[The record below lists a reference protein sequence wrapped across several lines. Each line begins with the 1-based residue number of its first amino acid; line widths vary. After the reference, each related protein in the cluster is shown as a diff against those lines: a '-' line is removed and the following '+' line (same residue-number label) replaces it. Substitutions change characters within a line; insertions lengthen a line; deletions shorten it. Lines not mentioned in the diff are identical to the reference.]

1 MNELSKKARPAPTA
15 FFAAAAYEDAE
26 PEPAPPGPSP
36 FEREILSELRGL
48 RTSVGRLHDAP
59 DLGAEV
65 EGLREAVERLTA
77 PASKSPVAAAV
88 RAAGIE
94 GRYGADLVKAV
105 GRALEG
111 ERETPLAI
119 EEALRE
125 ALRDR
130 VRAGRW
136 PLAWGADRTARRV
149 IAVVGM
155 SGVGKTTT
163 LAKLAAHARIEGRTV
178 ALVSCDHFR
187 VGGALQLERY
197 AELLDASF
205 HVARTQADIERIV
218 EEETAD
224 LVFVDTCGRPPTTAS
239 PEMALRGVDVDK
251 EIILCVP
258 AAARACDAERAAQ
271 AFAPMRPTAIA
282 VTKIDETA
290 VPSAIAHGPM
300 AARLPLA
307 VLCFGPRV
315 PEDVAPADED
325 DFAARLV
332 PVRAAAPE
340 RVSTKTARP
349 ASTPPASKATKATKA
364 TKASTPPPAEEP
376 IAIPKAPKAPAIAA
390 AAPAAE
396 EAPKRTRAKGKRK
409 KITVHSTPPPAMTG
423 TLPGLG
429 DEEPV
434 VREEA
439 AE

>member
-26 PEPAPPGPSP
+26 PEAPPPGPSP
-36 FEREILSELRGL
+36 FEREILAELRGL

-77 PASKSPVAAAV
+77 PAAKSPIAAAV

-94 GRYGADLVKAV
+94 GRYAADLAKDI

-111 ERETPLAI
+111 EPHTPLRV
-119 EEALRE
+119 EDALRD

-130 VRAGRW
+130 VRGGRW
-136 PLAWGADRTARRV
+136 PLSWGADRTARRV

-205 HVARTQADIERIV
+205 HVARSQADVERIV
-218 EEETAD
+218 HEETAD
-224 LVFVDTCGRPPTTAS
+224 LIFVDTCGRSPTTAS
-239 PEMALRGVDVDK
+239 PEMALRGVELDK
-251 EIILCVP
+251 EIILCIP

-271 AFAPMRPTAIA
+271 AFAPMRPTSIA

-290 VPSAIAHGPM
+290 VPSGLAHAPM
-300 AARLPLA
+300 ASRLPLA

-315 PEDVAPADED
+315 PEDVAPADDD

-332 PVRAAAPE
+332 PVRAPAPEPVERTTKPAPAPTKPAKAAAP
-340 RVSTKTARP
+340 
-349 ASTPPASKATKATKA
+349 KAT
-364 TKASTPPPAEEP
+364 PAPEP
-376 IAIPKAPKAPAIAA
+376 VAIPKAPPTPVIDER
-390 AAPAAE
+390 APAAE
-396 EAPKRTRAKGKRK
+396 AAPRRSRSKSKRK

-423 TLPGLG
+423 TLPGIG
-429 DEEPV
+429 DEPD